1 MKVILGIKKKLEMLE
16 YLFDLPEGVL
26 VEESVKDE
34 NGRILDKAN
43 REIIHDYLISW
54 KE

>member
-1 MKVILGIKKKLEMLE
+1 MLE
-16 YLFDLPEGVL
+16 YLFDLPEGIL